1 MKKLTTILMLLS
13 FVLISQQCYGDSSE
27 ENTNSKTLKEETT
40 LSETIVPLVEAIPEE
55 EEVTETYRITYYCGC
70 KSCCGKWSTNP
81 PIVGAYGRELIDGY
95 SCASPLPDGTEIEIK
110 GYGTVRVDDTT
121 AKWVVNKYDGK
132 IIDIYVSDH
141 SKKPEGIQDYMEIVV
156 KKEK

>member
-27 ENTNSKTLKEETT
+27 ENTNSKTLKEETA
-40 LSETIVPLVEAIPEE
+40 LSETIVPLVEAIPE

-81 PIVGAYGRELIDGY
+81 PIIGAYGRELIDGY

-121 AKWVVNKYDGK
+121 AKWVVNKYEGK

-156 KKEK
+156 KEEE